1 MKIVGKTDIGRVRNT
16 NQDAFKILA
25 LGAGAGLALVCDGM
39 GGASGGDRAS
49 ALAKEVITEV
59 VCARYR
65 DDMGPDAVKIAVREA
80 VMEANR
86 RIYETAQED
95 PALQGMGTTVVL
107 ALLYQ
112 NHAYIAHVGD
122 SRLYCF
128 RDGALSQLTRD
139 HSFIQELLDQGKIS
153 KDEAKVHP
161 SKNIITRAGGVQW
174 DVELDFH
181 VLELCPGDRLLL
193 CTDGLSNACSDAE
206 IAALLG
212 SRPAEEAAEEL
223 IRSANRSGG
232 HDNVTV
238 VIVES

>member
-1 MKIVGKTDIGRVRNT
+1 
-16 NQDAFKILA
+16 
-25 LGAGAGLALVCDGM
+25 
-39 GGASGGDRAS
+39 
-49 ALAKEVITEV
+49 
-59 VCARYR
+59 
-65 DDMGPDAVKIAVREA
+65 
-80 VMEANR
+80 MEANR

-161 SKNIITRAGGVQW
+161 SKNIITRAVGVQW

>member
-1 MKIVGKTDIGRVRNT
+1 
-16 NQDAFKILA
+16 
-25 LGAGAGLALVCDGM
+25 
-39 GGASGGDRAS
+39 
-49 ALAKEVITEV
+49 
-59 VCARYR
+59 
-65 DDMGPDAVKIAVREA
+65 
-80 VMEANR
+80 
-86 RIYETAQED
+86 
-95 PALQGMGTTVVL
+95 MGTTVVL

-161 SKNIITRAGGVQW
+161 SKNIITRAVGVQW